1 VLLSVQD
8 PDGAFRRYT
17 YEDTAS
23 TYSAYLACWLAEWGD
38 YFADR
43 AALTGAGRRLGW
55 TVTHRRPNDWIALA
69 GFDKGQHRDDE
80 AFTHSIAYAIAG
92 VLATAEIAVKEPALL
107 MPVQR
112 VVGSIEIEGDL
123 LRCLAMRFEERDR
136 QRAARSLPRHS

>member
-1 VLLSVQD
+1 MLLSVQD

-43 AALTGAGRRLGW
+43 AALTGAGRRLDW

-69 GFDKGQHRDDE
+69 GFAEGQHQADE
-80 AFTHSIAYAIAG
+80 ASLHRLCDRG
-92 VLATAEIAVKEPALL
+92 
-107 MPVQR
+107 
-112 VVGSIEIEGDL
+112 GSNNS
-123 LRCLAMRFEERDR
+123 RNSRERTGPPDA
-136 QRAARSLPRHS
+136 RAAGRR